1 MALSDIK
8 IRNSK
13 PKGKPFKLFDE
24 GGLFL
29 YIAPTGGR
37 LWRLKYRYDGKEK
50 LLSLGSYPEISLY
63 DA

>member
-24 GGLFL
+24 GAYFFTSPRQGVG
-29 YIAPTGGR
+29 YGV
-37 LWRLKYRYDGKEK
+37 
-50 LLSLGSYPEISLY
+50 
-63 DA
+63 